1 MSIVKAKEN
10 KMNCENCKY
19 YDSSKQVCEYFDK
32 VIYDLS
38 KAELDYC
45 DTIAEDN
52 IDDQDWLN

>member
-1 MSIVKAKEN
+1 
-10 KMNCENCKY
+10 MNCENCKY

-52 IDDQDWLN
+52 EDDQDWLN